1 MSASTRFLLLAIIGI
16 AISVIGMH
24 LAQIFVG
31 MAFLVS
37 LMITFY
43 GLPFLA
49 VLLLLVIA
57 WRLIWGIGAKPN
69 AIKQSKSEQIKP
81 KSPSLHIEIERDLNR
96 MKHQLGQMNKKNN
109 HDTKK

>member
-31 MAFLVS
+31 MAFLV
-37 LMITFY
+37 TFY